1 MATIF
6 LQQGKTGLVFP
17 GSHDPVDLET
27 EPSLPMIR
35 RLLAHSVRIASRQ
48 ELVKELLR
56 RENPKTWT
64 SALLRNCRYVVLNA
78 EGWAQ
83 VGKWRLRLDPNLGI
97 TIEKM
102 NS

>member
-1 MATIF
+1 
-6 LQQGKTGLVFP
+6 
-17 GSHDPVDLET
+17 
-27 EPSLPMIR
+27 MIR